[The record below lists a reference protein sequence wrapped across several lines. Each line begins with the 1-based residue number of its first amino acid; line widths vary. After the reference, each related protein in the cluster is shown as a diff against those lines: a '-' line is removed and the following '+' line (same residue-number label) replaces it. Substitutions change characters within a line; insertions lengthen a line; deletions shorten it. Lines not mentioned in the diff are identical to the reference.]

1 MDPTILL
8 AIGERT
14 VDRVARTGG
23 ELANAL
29 GARLVLAHVRG
40 GGRSFNSSS
49 GHEILDRAHEALP
62 AAVEPERVEVGTP
75 AHRLAELASEVGAAL
90 IVAGTRGRGRLASAL
105 RGSVSRTLVRR
116 ASCPVLIVSDRA
128 PVTDPASPG
137 FATDERS
144 TIVAGLDDSP
154 ESPVAAAFARELAQ
168 GLDDRLLIVRT
179 HAAGAPPAYALQAI
193 AAEERARLMV
203 IGARH
208 GDRTRFPLSGS
219 VVSQLPRLAPCPFVV
234 VPEGA
239 DATLGRAGEA
249 EARRAAADSGFEMA
263 LQWR

>member
-8 AIGERT
+8 AIDERT

-49 GHEILDRAHEALP
+49 GHEILDRAHDALP
-62 AAVEPERVEVGTP
+62 AGVEPERVEVGTP

-105 RGSVSRTLVRR
+105 RGSVSQTLVRR

-128 PVTDPASPG
+128 PVTDPASAWLCHG
-137 FATDERS
+137 RALHDRRRS
-144 TIVAGLDDSP
+144 G
-154 ESPVAAAFARELAQ
+154 
-168 GLDDRLLIVRT
+168 
-179 HAAGAPPAYALQAI
+179 
-193 AAEERARLMV
+193 
-203 IGARH
+203 
-208 GDRTRFPLSGS
+208 
-219 VVSQLPRLAPCPFVV
+219 RLAGV
-234 VPEGA
+234 
-239 DATLGRAGEA
+239 
-249 EARRAAADSGFEMA
+249 ARRRCLREGT
-263 LQWR
+263 RPGPR